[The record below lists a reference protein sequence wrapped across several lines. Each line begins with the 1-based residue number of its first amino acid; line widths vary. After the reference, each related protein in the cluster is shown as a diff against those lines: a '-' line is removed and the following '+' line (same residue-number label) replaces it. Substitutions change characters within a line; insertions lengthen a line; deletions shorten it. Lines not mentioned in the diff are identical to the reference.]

1 MQVISPGLIIDL
13 VCTVLD
19 EHGYD
24 VARINVTDL
33 KGYLS
38 SSQEQMMEIA
48 VTKLAVGIVNDL
60 DHTRSYLDNYLSLDK
75 FHEIDGT
82 CYSIVNGQIVCQDYH
97 FKTKVYRTASGRVHY
112 DSTAVQLSDL
122 VSCPV
127 SNSETVPVTTPSGT
141 YKMWFIVLQ
150 AYKTV
155 F

>member
-1 MQVISPGLIIDL
+1 MN
-13 VCTVLD
+13 

-24 VARINVTDL
+24 VARVNVTDL

-48 VTKLAVGIVNDL
+48 VTKRAVGIVNDL
-60 DHTRSYLDNYLSLDK
+60 DCTKSYLDNYLSLDK

-97 FKTKVYRTASGRVHY
+97 FRTKVYRTASGRVQH
-112 DSTAVQLSDL
+112 DSTAVQLSEL
-122 VSCPV
+122 ISCAVPGT
-127 SNSETVPVTTPSGT
+127 ETVPVSTPSGT
-141 YKMWFIVLQ
+141 FL
-150 AYKTV
+150 TT